1 MANECEEGILNWKS
15 PMTLAGLAIDLKEL
29 AEPDAVKI
37 SCYHDCMGNAE
48 TRRININRYTV
59 IDCYDGSGDKWEV
72 HYLGYNNAYSV
83 DVKVCPFVVE
93 PEPEPPE
100 PVPDDLTDYERIKT
114 GTQGIV
120 NNAVTTLSGYVSNVA
135 GSVGDLHDYAIG
147 RFDGLALGISDLS
160 EGVSGWIGDLQTNL
174 TGQISGLSETL
185 TGGFKGISDK
195 LDTMQFPTVDSIKT
209 AFLDV
214 CADLASALWD
224 AILDK
229 IEERYPKDEEE
240 SD

>member
-1 MANECEEGILNWKS
+1 MVDDCVEGTLNWKS

-37 SCYHDCMGNAE
+37 SCYNVCMGNAE
-48 TRRININRYTV
+48 TRRININRYGV
-59 IDCYDGSGDKWEV
+59 IDCYDGSNDKWEL
-72 HYLGYNNAYSV
+72 HYVEYINAYSV
-83 DVKVCPFVVE
+83 KVKVCPFIGE

-100 PVPDDLTDYERIKT
+100 PVPDDLTDYERIEG

-120 NNAVTTLSGYVSNVA
+120 NTAVTGLSGYISNVG
-135 GSVGDLHDYAIG
+135 GSVGDLHDYVID
-147 RFDGLALGISDLS
+147 RFDGLGLDINGLS
-160 EGVSGWIGDLQTNL
+160 GAVNEWIEDLQTNL
-174 TGQISGLSETL
+174 TGQISGVTETL

-195 LDTMQFPTVDSIKT
+195 LDMMQFPTVDSIKA

-224 AILDK
+224 AILDR

-240 SD
+240 ND

>member
-1 MANECEEGILNWKS
+1 MVNECEEGTLNWKS

-29 AEPDAVKI
+29 AEPDGVKI

-59 IDCYDGSGDKWEV
+59 IDCYDGSNDKWEL
-72 HYLGYNNAYSV
+72 HYVEYINEYSV
-83 DVKVCPFVVE
+83 KVKVCPFVAE

-100 PVPDDLTDYERIKT
+100 PVPDDLTDYERIKS
-114 GTQGIV
+114 GTQGII
-120 NNAVTTLSGYVSNVA
+120 NAAVTTLSGYVSNVA

-147 RFDGLALGISDLS
+147 RFGGLGLGISDLS
-160 EGVSGWIGDLQTNL
+160 GAVGGWIGDLQTNL
-174 TGQISGLSETL
+174 TDQISGVTEAL

-195 LDTMQFPTVDSIKT
+195 LDAMEFPSLEGVKA

-214 CADLASALWD
+214 CADLAIALWD
-224 AILDK
+224 AILDR